1 MTIDKV
7 TGLELVAHSVSST
20 SGANGNIHLKS
31 NIPLGSIVNKT
42 GDWLHHWAGQ
52 APERTFLAERVG
64 ADWRELSYAEVLEA
78 VRAIGT
84 RLLARGLNETTPIA
98 IMSGNSVDH
107 ALLSFAAQYVGVPT
121 VPLAEQYALI
131 PEAHGRLIF
140 VLNKVKPAMAFVDDA
155 QRYAAALALPEL
167 ESVELVASKTQ
178 GAPVRV
184 TPFEDL
190 LTGVPDAELEAAH
203 ANVGPDTLAKILFTS
218 GSSSEPKGVL
228 TTQQMMCANQAQLS
242 AVLPFLK
249 DNPPRI
255 LDWLPWNHVFGGS
268 HNVNMMLA
276 NGGSIFID
284 NGKPTKAGL
293 QATID
298 NIRAHAGTLAFN
310 VPVGFAMLVKAME
323 TDLELRRAYFENL
336 DMIFYAG
343 ASLSRDVWEKLEE
356 YALEIKGRLP
366 LMISSWG
373 LTETAPAT
381 LMLHEPIG
389 RSGVI
394 GVPLPGTE
402 IKLIPGDEHS
412 FEIRVKGINVM
423 PGYFNNPEKTAAAFD
438 DEGFF
443 ITGDA
448 VRFVDAQDPDR
459 GLMFDGRISDDFKLS
474 SGTWVQAGK
483 LRIGALEH
491 LRKLAQDIVICGHDR
506 GELGLFIFPLPGQV
520 HDDNT
525 ADGAVVDAALQ
536 AQVEEQ
542 LRTMSQG
549 VVGSAKRITR
559 ALILAEPPS
568 LKDREITDKGSLN
581 VREIIT
587 RRAALLERLYDN
599 EDPALIRV

>member
-7 TGLELVAHSVSST
+7 TGLELVAHSVSRT
-20 SGANGNIHLKS
+20 SGADGNIHLKS
-31 NIPLGSIVNKT
+31 NVPLGSIVNKT

-343 ASLSRDVWEKLEE
+343 ASLSRDIWEKLEE

-373 LTETAPAT
+373 VTETAPAT

>member
-7 TGLELVAHSVSST
+7 TGLELVAHSVSRT

-31 NIPLGSIVNKT
+31 NVPLGSIVNKT

-343 ASLSRDVWEKLEE
+343 ASLSRDIWEKLEE

>member
-31 NIPLGSIVNKT
+31 NVPLGSIVNKT